1 MALSRLCLT
10 LSMTATQTLKRR
22 TIDSA
27 IWTLLGYGASQIMRF
42 GSNLILTRILEPQF
56 FGLMAIINIILMG
69 IVLFSDIGIAQSI
82 INNPK
87 GESRDFLDTAWTTQ
101 VCRGFVLWGICL
113 GLTVP
118 MANLYQDSQLLM
130 LIPVAGFASVLEGFQ
145 TTRMFVAQRRLEQRR
160 YNLFELV
167 SMVVS
172 LGVMIGL
179 AYWWRSVWALVLGGV
194 LQTVVTMVLGYRFF
208 PGPRHRFCWDADAA
222 KELMNL
228 GRWIFF
234 ASATMFIAE
243 QLDRLIL
250 AKLVDWR
257 TIGVYAIAYNLANIP
272 KELIKALSYRVIYPA
287 VAEQAALPRDELR
300 GKILAQRQKL
310 LLGSAVILAGL
321 VTLGDLVITVLYS
334 DKYAQ
339 AVWMMP
345 ILCSG
350 VWFAVLF
357 NSMSHALVA
366 IGKPLYAAQ
375 AYLVRLLVVAI
386 GLPLGFHWFGLVGAV
401 SAIALFDLPTYFVN
415 LYGLSRERLSS
426 IRQDIVYTGFFV
438 MILAVCLLIRYSV
451 GLGYPIQR
459 LFHI

>member
-101 VCRGFVLWGICL
+101 
-113 GLTVP
+113 VP